1 MEKKAMRLSY
11 DPDADVLYMSFGP
24 PQFGLDEEGE
34 AGIFIRRHP
43 EHKHIIGATVMDFQ
57 KRFSKK
63 LEEVLPIT
71 LEDIDQIPA

>member
-11 DPDADVLYMSFGP
+11 DPVADVLYMSFGP

-34 AGIFIRRHP
+34 AGIFIRHHP
-43 EHKHIIGATVMDFQ
+43 ENKHIIGATVMDFQ

-63 LEEVLPIT
+63 MEEVLPIT
-71 LEDIDQIPA
+71 LDDIDKIPA